1 MESGFFAWENFLRQS
16 VAKRVDFLYTKLE
29 TKRGKKRSE
38 ILYGKES
45 GGRCME
51 IPRLHQL
58 LVCRPLLAD
67 PICRRLMDFFD
78 HPEGKD
84 AAYDFA
90 AALIQAAERWGLAGN
105 LVADYLI
112 CRLVLNEN
120 LVSGTMEQQNG
131 RIGKSL
137 RAVFVH
143 DIALLEPL
151 LRETPSAY
159 LPFDLLDAYVPTGVR
174 IADVQEGAAAL
185 FAVMSRPWTAESL
198 AEALLEHYQRYGSG
212 DIAVYRAFRWDTE
225 KTLVGIENFASLRLS
240 HLIGYV
246 EQKQALLSNTLAFL
260 SGRPANNVLLV
271 GARGTGKST
280 SVKALANEFFSQG
293 LRLVQITKLQLA
305 ELPRIMRTLRKF
317 ATKRFIVY
325 LDDLSFEDS
334 EPEYKTLKSGIE
346 GGVETR
352 PDNVLLYATSNRR
365 HLIKENWHDREGADD
380 VHRSDSVNETI
391 SLSDRFGLVI
401 DYRSPTQNEY
411 LAIIDHYLRA
421 AGVTLTPEEL
431 RLAGQRWEME
441 HSGRSGRTARQ
452 FVDYYLGQK
461 KAPEDPPQA

>member
-1 MESGFFAWENFLRQS
+1 ME
-16 VAKRVDFLYTKLE
+16 V
-29 TKRGKKRSE
+29 
-38 ILYGKES
+38 
-45 GGRCME
+45 
-51 IPRLHQL
+51 PRLHQL
-58 LVCRPLLAD
+58 LVCRPVLED
-67 PICRRLMDFFD
+67 PILRRLADFFD
-78 HPEGKD
+78 RPEAEE

-90 AALIQAAERWGLAGN
+90 AGLIRAAERWGLAGN

-112 CRLVLNEN
+112 CRLVLHEN
-120 LVSGTMEQQNG
+120 LVAEIMEQQKG
-131 RIGKSL
+131 HIGKSL
-137 RAVFVH
+137 RAAFVH

-151 LRETPSAY
+151 LREKPSAY

-185 FAVMSRPWTAESL
+185 FAVMCQPWTASSL
-198 AEALLEHYQRYGSG
+198 ADSLLDHYQRYGSG
-212 DIAVYRAFRWDTE
+212 AIAVYRAFRWDRE
-225 KTLVGIENFASLRLS
+225 KKLVGIENFAPIRLS
-240 HLIGYV
+240 HLIGYM

-271 GARGTGKST
+271 GTRGTGKSS

-293 LRLVQITKLQLA
+293 LRLVQITKPQLS
-305 ELPRIMRTLRKF
+305 ELPRILRTLGRF

-325 LDDLSFEDS
+325 LDDLSFEDN
-334 EPEYKTLKSGIE
+334 EPEYKYLKSGIE
-346 GGVETR
+346 GGVEAC

-380 VHRSDSVNETI
+380 VHHRDTVNETI
-391 SLSDRFGLVI
+391 SLLERFGLVI
-401 DYRSPTQNEY
+401 EYRLPNQKEY

-421 AGVTLTPEEL
+421 AGVILEPEEL

-452 FVDYYLGQK
+452 FVDYYVGQK
-461 KAPEDPPQA
+461 KASELPPQE